1 MTPQQLMDMPFAGM
15 AEAKLRKMGKWR
27 LTTSERID
35 KALLRLRS
43 SIEDAQ
49 EYVDDL
55 EDAMEANE

>member
-27 LTTSERID
+27 LTPSERID

-55 EDAMEANE
+55 EDAMEATE